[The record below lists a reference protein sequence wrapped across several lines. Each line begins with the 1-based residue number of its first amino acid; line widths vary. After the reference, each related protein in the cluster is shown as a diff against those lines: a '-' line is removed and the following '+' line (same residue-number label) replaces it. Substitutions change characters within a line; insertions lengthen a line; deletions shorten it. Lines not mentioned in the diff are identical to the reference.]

1 MPFYNDVS
9 ILYQTCSY
17 VDVLVNQKQNFTDIA
32 IIFWQYFYSSVISSH
47 HKQKGTWLSVVK
59 NYRWCAARA
68 TEELKEGVEGQKK
81 NTRHNV
87 TLKCRIF

>member
-1 MPFYNDVS
+1 MAFYNDVP
-9 ILYQTCSY
+9 ILCQTCSY
-17 VDVLVNQKQNFTDIA
+17 VEVLVNQKQNFTFA
-32 IIFWQYFYSSVISSH
+32 IILWQYFYSSVISSH

-59 NYRWCAARA
+59 NYWWCAARA

-87 TLKCRIF
+87 TLKYRIF

>member
-1 MPFYNDVS
+1 MAFYNDVP
-9 ILYQTCSY
+9 ILCQTCSY
-17 VDVLVNQKQNFTDIA
+17 VEVLVNQKQNFTFA